1 MLGFVKSLNVYW
13 GNCYRSVKIAEK
25 KFGKKTKNSLRE
37 GLRYHINYI
46 RTETTQISKFREQK
60 KGCLNIAETVLPNLE
75 EFQ

>member
-1 MLGFVKSLNVYW
+1 MLGFVKSLKVYW
-13 GNCYRSVKIAEK
+13 GNCYRSVKNAEK
-25 KFGKKTKNSLRE
+25 EIDKKTKNSLRE